1 MGCIHVRVVV
11 NILVWIEM
19 FVFYGFSLFG
29 LMVFVMVIILG
40 VLRLIAKI
48 WSLEFMVELGTIDL
62 LSISLVSMISDCC
75 LLKIGF
81 LHNKKGK

>member
-1 MGCIHVRVVV
+1 MRVVV

-48 WSLEFMVELGTIDL
+48 LEFGVHGR
-62 LSISLVSMISDCC
+62 
-75 LLKIGF
+75 IGYD
-81 LHNKKGK
+81 